1 MGSNYAENSV
11 EENERVA
18 LRLRAGDKAKIMRA
32 SALKNMDLTRFVVHT
47 ALAAAEEVIEQAER
61 LKLTGRDSVRIL
73 ELLDNPPPNA
83 RLLASP
89 RELPA

>member
-1 MGSNYAENSV
+1 MPRIAV

-32 SALKNMDLTRFVVHT
+32 SAQKNMDLTRFMVHT

-73 ELLDNPPPNA
+73 ELLDNPPAPNA
-83 RLLASP
+83 RLLASA
-89 RELPA
+89 RELPT

>member
-1 MGSNYAENSV
+1 MPRIAV

-32 SALKNMDLTRFVVHT
+32 SALKNMDLTHFMVHT
-47 ALAAAEEVIEQAER
+47 ALAAAEEVIEQADER
-61 LKLTGRDSVRIL
+61 LKLTGRDSVRVL
-73 ELLDNPPPNA
+73 ELLDNPPAPNS
-83 RLLASP
+83 RLLASA